1 LHSLPETTL
10 DNWPLLSKQTSSL
23 DLAAHR
29 LARRFV
35 QSKSV
40 MPATRMLAVAIIRIS
55 ERSKLLK
62 TCNIGTLT
70 VPEHPIVIVFQPKRN

>member
-1 LHSLPETTL
+1 
-10 DNWPLLSKQTSSL
+10 
-23 DLAAHR
+23 
-29 LARRFV
+29 
-35 QSKSV
+35 V
-40 MPATRMLAVAIIRIS
+40 MLATRMLAVAIIRIS